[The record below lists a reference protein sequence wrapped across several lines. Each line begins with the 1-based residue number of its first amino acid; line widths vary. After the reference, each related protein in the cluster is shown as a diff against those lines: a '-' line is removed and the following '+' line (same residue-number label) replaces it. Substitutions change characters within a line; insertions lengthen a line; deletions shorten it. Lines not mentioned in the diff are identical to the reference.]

1 MTNSD
6 PTGMSTGLGDL
17 LGIVGAVIGGALGG
31 LVSLA
36 GAAINAVGSL
46 GNGGGTA
53 PTGSNGTTYKPLN
66 GWTPGAT
73 WNLIT
78 QSWDTPFNRPSQSME
93 EWFASMPEWG
103 IVDDPKAAN
112 QWESSRGLFFG
123 WLWGGGYPLSDHQ
136 DFRGGDAFTA
146 ILANDDTLAKWR
158 ATLMGQARD
167 KGMKAPYAKEA
178 AEFAYRD
185 RGPEPGRPWYKFNS
199 LRGFG
204 HDMLGV
210 LTNGGLG
217 TENSAD
223 AFLGSYSATGRVK
236 SVNRRE
242 NTVTL
247 KFTATNISDW
257 RSATHA
263 IPRSWN
269 PTFADTFG
277 AAVTQDFSW
286 EEKWPVNESVN
297 YSEWLE

>member
-1 MTNSD
+1 
-6 PTGMSTGLGDL
+6 
-17 LGIVGAVIGGALGG
+17 
-31 LVSLA
+31 
-36 GAAINAVGSL
+36 
-46 GNGGGTA
+46 
-53 PTGSNGTTYKPLN
+53 
-66 GWTPGAT
+66 
-73 WNLIT
+73 
-78 QSWDTPFNRPSQSME
+78 
-93 EWFASMPEWG
+93 
-103 IVDDPKAAN
+103 
-112 QWESSRGLFFG
+112 
-123 WLWGGGYPLSDHQ
+123 
-136 DFRGGDAFTA
+136 
-146 ILANDDTLAKWR
+146 
-158 ATLMGQARD
+158 
-167 KGMKAPYAKEA
+167 MKAPYAKEA

-185 RGPEPGRPWYKFNS
+185 RGPEPGSPWYKFNS

-204 HDMLGV
+204 NDMLGV

-277 AAVTQDFSW
+277 AAVTEDFSW

-297 YSEWLE
+297 YSEWRE